1 MPDIKKWNGSAWVD
15 AENKRWD
22 GSNWVDAYTYK
33 WDGSNWIQIYP
44 AFFSNKTVKLNF
56 ATNYKLNITTGELEY
71 QQYYDKYNTT
81 VDKIAVKPNTSYFV
95 DFVDHYMTIC
105 EYGENGNYLNIYKDV
120 ATNKQFTVSA
130 NTHFIRIFLR
140 ADLAANPGLFATLTG
155 MLK

>member
-15 AENKRWD
+15 AENKR
-22 GSNWVDAYTYK
+22 

-56 ATNYKLNITTGELEY
+56 ATNYKLDVTTGELEY
-71 QQYYDKYNTT
+71 QDYYDKYNTT

-105 EYGENGNYLNIYKDV
+105 EYGENGNYLNIYSDV
-120 ATNKQFTVSA
+120 PTNKQFTVSA

-140 ADLAANPGLFATLTG
+140 ADLAAYPEIFATLTG

>member
-44 AFFSNKTVKLNF
+44 AFFSNKTVKLNV
-56 ATNYKLNITTGELEY
+56 ATNYKRNVTTGELEY

-81 VDKIAVKPNTSYFV
+81 VDKIAVKPSTAYFV

-105 EYGENGNYLNIYKDV
+105 EYGEHGTYLNIYTDV
-120 ATNKQFTVSA
+120 PTNKHFPVSA

-140 ADLAANPGLFATLTG
+140 ADLAAYPEIYATLTG

>member
-56 ATNYKLNITTGELEY
+56 DGYAC
-71 QQYYDKYNTT
+71 
-81 VDKIAVKPNTSYFV
+81 
-95 DFVDHYMTIC
+95 IC
-105 EYGENGNYLNIYKDV
+105 R
-120 ATNKQFTVSA
+120 
-130 NTHFIRIFLR
+130 IRTR
-140 ADLAANPGLFATLTG
+140 NDY
-155 MLK
+155 

>member
-22 GSNWVDAYTYK
+22 GSAWVDAYTYK

-44 AFFSNKTVKLNF
+44 ANFTNKTVRINF
-56 ATNYKLNITTGELEY
+56 ATNYKLDVLTGELEY
-71 QQYYDKYNTT
+71 QDYYDKYNTT
-81 VDKIAVKPNTSYFV
+81 VDKIAVKPNTSYFI

-120 ATNKQFTVSA
+120 PTNKQFTVSA
-130 NTHFIRIFLR
+130 NTHFIRIFLI
-140 ADLAANPGLFATLTG
+140 ADLAANPGIHATLTG

>member
-1 MPDIKKWNGSAWVD
+1 MPDIKKWNGSA
-15 AENKRWD
+15 
-22 GSNWVDAYTYK
+22 WVDAYTYK

-56 ATNYKLNITTGELEY
+56 ATNYKLNVTTGELEY

-81 VDKIAVKPNTSYFV
+81 VDKIAVKPSTAYFV

-120 ATNKQFTVSA
+120 PTNKQFTVSA

-140 ADLAANPGLFATLTG
+140 ADLAAYPEIYATLTG